1 MPEREPKDID
11 QQRGLA
17 RRDDESSLPI
27 WRAAPLMEKTGFS
40 PAFPAKVRALND
52 VLARIA
58 PPRSV
63 GFSMELR
70 PDAMTPQI
78 DFKPH
83 VESPFKIEITGV
95 KEGHVILRISTKEYL
110 YRDGS
115 LGFADIQQFVR
126 GAFPDRQASLYAAP
140 VIEHQLIEL
149 GKVGDKMPQDLYEEE
164 KATAWRETIRDSKK
178 RTTERLLD
186 GLLPT
191 IDVDLNT
198 VTEEQIRQLSERIE
212 AVKIDV
218 TFYSKWS
225 ENRRKRKVNRKEG
238 MLTSF
243 NPQLYNDFQ
252 VMLEG
257 EREEDPLLQ
266 ISLFPLTHRRILFV
280 FQQLFYRGTP
290 EKVEDVIE
298 KFTEMMKKTPTYINV
313 LESENE

>member
-11 QQRGLA
+11 QQSLA
-17 RRDDESSLPI
+17 RREGELSLPI
-27 WRAAPLMEKTGFS
+27 GRAVPFMEKTGFS
-40 PAFPAKVRALND
+40 PALPEKVRALND

-58 PPRSV
+58 PSRSV

-70 PDAMTPQI
+70 PDATAPQI
-78 DFKPH
+78 DFTAH
-83 VESPFKIEITGV
+83 VENPFKIEITGV
-95 KEGHVILRISTKEYL
+95 KEGSVILRISTKEYL

-115 LGFADIQQFVR
+115 LEFADIQQFVR
-126 GAFPDRQASLYAAP
+126 GTFPDRQASLYAAP
-140 VIEHQLIEL
+140 VIESQEIEL
-149 GKVGDKMPQDLYEEE
+149 GKVSSRMPQDLYEEE

-198 VTEEQIRQLSERIE
+198 VTEEQIIKLSERIE

-218 TFYSKWS
+218 TFYSKWN
-225 ENRRKRKVNRKEG
+225 ENPRKRKVNRKEG

-266 ISLFPLTHRRILFV
+266 ISLFPLAHGKILFV

-290 EKVEDVIE
+290 EEVEGVIE
-298 KFTEMMKKTPTYINV
+298 QFTEMMKKTPTYADSD
-313 LESENE
+313 E